1 MLNSATHFPKS
12 QHHRYLIGSLTP
24 FCNYIRFAIEVISAA
39 HALIFYEQR
48 FFATQPQCC
57 LTFSWIGLQMLLRC
71 CLIHISVII
80 LRHFL
85 YLLYLCPC
93 LDLGLF
99 LSYICDLFFIF
110 IFIFIM
116 INCISQEYRDT
127 YSFDYFLRCVLSF
140 LDDMDEEC
148 E

>member
-1 MLNSATHFPKS
+1 MWYKWFR
-12 QHHRYLIGSLTP
+12 QHMHWFFMSNDFLQLSLT
-24 FCNYIRFAIEVISAA
+24 AS
-39 HALIFYEQR
+39 LI
-48 FFATQPQCC
+48 
-57 LTFSWIGLQMLLRC
+57 FSWIGLQMLLRC
-71 CLIHISVII
+71 CLIQISVII

-99 LSYICDLFFIF
+99 MSYICDLFFIV

-127 YSFDYFLRCVLSF
+127 YSFDYFYDVSYYF
-140 LDDMDEEC
+140 WTIWTKNANNFQIAKVQSQGVA
-148 E
+148 

>member
-1 MLNSATHFPKS
+1 MWYKWFR
-12 QHHRYLIGSLTP
+12 QHMHWFFMSNDFLQLSLT
-24 FCNYIRFAIEVISAA
+24 AS
-39 HALIFYEQR
+39 LI
-48 FFATQPQCC
+48 
-57 LTFSWIGLQMLLRC
+57 FSWIGLQMLLRC
-71 CLIHISVII
+71 CLIHISVIM

-99 LSYICDLFFIF
+99 MSYICDLFFIV

-127 YSFDYFLRCVLSF
+127 YSFDYFYDVSYYF
-140 LDDMDEEC
+140 WTIWTKNANNFQIAKVQSQGVA
-148 E
+148 

>member
-1 MLNSATHFPKS
+1 MWYKWFR
-12 QHHRYLIGSLTP
+12 QHMHWFFMSNDFLQLSLT
-24 FCNYIRFAIEVISAA
+24 AS
-39 HALIFYEQR
+39 LI
-48 FFATQPQCC
+48 
-57 LTFSWIGLQMLLRC
+57 FSWIGLQMLLRC

-99 LSYICDLFFIF
+99 MSYICDLFFIV

-127 YSFDYFLRCVLSF
+127 YSFDYFYDVSYYF
-140 LDDMDEEC
+140 WTIWTKNTNNFQIAKVQSQGVA
-148 E
+148 